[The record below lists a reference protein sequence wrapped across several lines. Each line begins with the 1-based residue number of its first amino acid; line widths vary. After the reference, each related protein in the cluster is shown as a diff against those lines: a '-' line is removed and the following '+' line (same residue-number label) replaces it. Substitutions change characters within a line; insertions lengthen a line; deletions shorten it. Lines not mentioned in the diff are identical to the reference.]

1 MQPLFRCSRPDPF
14 LNSLSPTARRAIR
27 SKLSTASETIEQWL
41 TVQNMW
47 MYMEAVF
54 SGGDIVKQ
62 LPQEAKRFQNI
73 DKNFMKA
80 SCRGG
85 GAGVALVGGQMAQGW
100 RWSAE
105 RWRRG
110 VHCRICQLGC

>member
-1 MQPLFRCSRPDPF
+1 M
-14 LNSLSPTARRAIR
+14 
-27 SKLSTASETIEQWL
+27 SETIEQWL
-41 TVQNMW
+41 MVQSMW

-80 SCRGG
+80 GCR
-85 GAGVALVGGQMAQGW
+85 
-100 RWSAE
+100 
-105 RWRRG
+105 
-110 VHCRICQLGC
+110 CRCWLLLPPLPL